1 MEVTDQ
7 RVGFLGAGKT
17 ALRLLA
23 ETLLT
28 DALPVQL
35 AGLVGTDSVDTQAVL
50 VVHAAGQTCKH
61 TIYQSTYLAR
71 ERLTFSSNK
80 LSCRGN

>member
-28 DALPVQL
+28 DALPLQL
-35 AGLVGTDSVDTQAVL
+35 AGLVRTDSVDTEAVL
-50 VVHAAGQTCKH
+50 VVHTAGEAWQQNNS
-61 TIYQSTYLAR
+61 YYLRAD
-71 ERLTFSSNK
+71 
-80 LSCRGN
+80 G

>member
-23 ETLLT
+23 ETFLT
-28 DALPVQL
+28 DALPLQL
-35 AGLVGTDSVDTQAVL
+35 AGLVRTDSVDTEAVL
-50 VVHAAGQTCKH
+50 VVHTAGEAWQQNNS
-61 TIYQSTYLAR
+61 YYLRAD
-71 ERLTFSSNK
+71 
-80 LSCRGN
+80 G